1 MGFNIWSEKPSESLQ
16 YSRLPQQE
24 QADTH
29 PHSASRETSTRS
41 DVFSY
46 VRFILYSI
54 TGIAFITSF
63 LWAGPTALREYL
75 NAPSYSSSALP
86 TITNSSAPTITNSSA
101 PTINLII
108 ASFTSKIDSS
118 EWTKS
123 LKKDDLAII
132 QYDSPA
138 STYEGSEALIYL
150 NYLYQFYDNLPSVS
164 IFLNKWE
171 ATELS
176 CPVSEIDLVNRLDLA
191 TVQSRGFLPFCFQ
204 DASSMETNDS
214 IISLFRKSFP
224 EKEVPH
230 KFSAPCNE
238 FAVSR
243 EAIRSVPREQ
253 YLHLANL
260 LRPTCAESDA
270 GKEWDV
276 MWPYLFLQDNT
287 DEVAPSEALCQGWGI
302 CLGAED

>member
-1 MGFNIWSEKPSESLQ
+1 MGSNIWSEKPSESLPQ

-24 QADTH
+24 QADT
-29 PHSASRETSTRS
+29 PSHSASRETPTPS
-41 DVFSY
+41 DIFSY
-46 VRFILYSI
+46 IRFILYSI
-54 TGIAFITSF
+54 MGIAFITSF

-75 NAPSYSSSALP
+75 NAPSSSSSAL
-86 TITNSSAPTITNSSA
+86 PTITNSSA

-108 ASFTSKIDSS
+108 ASFTSKSDSS

-123 LKKDDLAII
+123 LKKDNLAII
-132 QYDSPA
+132 RYDSPA
-138 STYEGSEALIYL
+138 STYKGSEALIYL
-150 NYLYQFYDNLPSVS
+150 NYLYQSYDNLPSVS

-176 CPVSEIDLVNRLDLA
+176 CPASETDLINRLDLA
-191 TVQSRGFLPFCFQ
+191 TVQSQGFLPFCFQ

-214 IISLFRKSFP
+214 IISLFHKSFP
-224 EKEVPH
+224 EKEVPN

-243 EAIRSVPREQ
+243 DAIRSVPREQ
-253 YLHLANL
+253 YLHLVNL

-276 MWPYLFLQDNT
+276 MWPYLFLQDDT
-287 DEVAPSEALCQGWGI
+287 DEVTPSEALCRGWGI

>member
-1 MGFNIWSEKPSESLQ
+1 MGFNIWSEKPSESLPQ
-16 YSRLPQQE
+16 YSRLPQEE

-29 PHSASRETSTRS
+29 PHSASRETSARS
-41 DVFSY
+41 NVFSY
-46 VRFILYSI
+46 IRIILYSI

-75 NAPSYSSSALP
+75 NAPSSSSSAL
-86 TITNSSAPTITNSSA
+86 PTITNSSA

-108 ASFTSKIDSS
+108 ASFASRIDSS

-123 LKKDDLAII
+123 LKNDNLAII
-132 QYDSPA
+132 QQNSPA
-138 STYEGSEALIYL
+138 SSYKGSEALIYM
-150 NYLYQFYDNLPSVS
+150 NYLHQFYDNLPSVS
-164 IFLNKWE
+164 IFLNKWD

-176 CPVSEIDLVNRLDLA
+176 CPVPETDLINRIDLA

-214 IISLFRKSFP
+214 IISLFHKSFP
-224 EKEVPH
+224 EKELPN
-230 KFSAPCNE
+230 KFSAPCNK

-243 EAIRSVPREQ
+243 DAIRSVPREQ
-253 YLHLANL
+253 YLHLANV

-276 MWPYLFLQDNT
+276 MWPYLFVQDDTN
-287 DEVAPSEALCQGWGI
+287 EVVPSEALCQGWGI
-302 CLGAED
+302 CLGTEN